1 MQGEDYVILSFI
13 LKCSPNVSK
22 KKKNTKALRSLQ
34 WAEGHLIGYNLNTN
48 IHPPKTNKQ
57 KPHNDC

>member
-13 LKCSPNVSK
+13 LKCSPNVSKK

-48 IHPPKTNKQ
+48 IHPPQNKQ
-57 KPHNDC
+57 TKTPQ